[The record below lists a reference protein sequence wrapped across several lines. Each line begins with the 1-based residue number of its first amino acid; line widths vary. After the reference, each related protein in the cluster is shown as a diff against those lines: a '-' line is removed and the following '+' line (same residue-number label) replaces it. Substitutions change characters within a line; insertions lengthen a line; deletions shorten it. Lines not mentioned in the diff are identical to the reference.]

1 MDPETVRP
9 ERFDAA
15 CGGALDELRRG
26 ARPSEAEADFSAMLE
41 GVSRLRS
48 TRTDGVMA
56 SLPPIDL
63 PPGVTGAGAFDAPAE
78 DEHRSL
84 RFAYLLR
91 LGDDALILGQ
101 RLGEWTGHA
110 PSVEVDLSL
119 ANMALDLVGQATHFL
134 NHAGELEGQGRDG
147 DRLAFHRDVLDF
159 ANCLLVEQPNGDF
172 AQTMAR
178 QFLFSTWQKLLFGR
192 LLESSDE
199 TIAGVAE
206 KAVKEVTYHQEL
218 ASEWVIRLGDGTDES
233 RRRMAAG
240 LDWMWRFVPELFE
253 MDEVAM
259 AAAERGVGADLATF
273 RADYDRQVREV
284 LAEATLE
291 PPADQRPILGGRR
304 GHHSEH
310 LGHLLCTMQFLPR
323 TYPDARW

>member
-1 MDPETVRP
+1 
-9 ERFDAA
+9 
-15 CGGALDELRRG
+15 
-26 ARPSEAEADFSAMLE
+26 
-41 GVSRLRS
+41 
-48 TRTDGVMA
+48 MA
-56 SLPPIDL
+56 SLPPIDV
-63 PPGVTGAGAFDAPAE
+63 PSGATGTGAFDAPVE
-78 DEHRSL
+78 GDEAGI

-119 ANMALDLVGQATHFL
+119 ANIALDLVGQATHFL
-134 NHAGELEGQGRDG
+134 NRAGEVEGRGRDG

-178 QFLFSTWQKLLFGR
+178 QFLFSTWQRLLFAH
-192 LLESSDE
+192 LLGSADE
-199 TIAGVAE
+199 TIAGVAG
-206 KAVKEVTYHQEL
+206 KAVKEVTYHQQL
-218 ASEWVIRLGDGTDES
+218 ASEWVIRLGDGTEES
-233 RRRMAAG
+233 RRRMTAG

-253 MDEVAM
+253 MDEVAA
-259 AAAERGVGADLATF
+259 AAAERGIGVDVTTLRG
-273 RADYDRQVREV
+273 DYDRIVSEV
-284 LAEATLE
+284 LAQAALE

-323 TYPDARW
+323 TYPDAKW